1 MPGSGTTVILH
12 SSETTSLYHL
22 DHNITF
28 YYIFACLLLGTFC
41 FYLEVVKCGGSN
53 LRTIPPFI
61 IIWCMNIPLISK
73 VECPQRKGKVSYGAI
88 ILFKRE
94 PGLSNLIGSLFYLY
108 LLHTLWPRR
117 PLVIAEGGCLPLT
130 PPPLHSHSLF
140 PLFSILSHPAFLL
153 PPPYSSPPQSVTL
166 SCPVFFSHHP
176 TIILNH
182 LFSTFSWL
190 HLDTIHIQ
198 TGLHCI
204 YISWFCDGAAVMMIV
219 MQMCSWELK
228 WW

>member
-130 PPPLHSHSLF
+130 PPPLHSHSL
-140 PLFSILSHPAFLL
+140 
-153 PPPYSSPPQSVTL
+153 SSPFFLILPSFCPLLTPPLRSQSL
-166 SCPVFFSHHP
+166 FPVPYFSP
-176 TIILNH
+176 TIPRS
-182 LFSTFSWL
+182 F
-190 HLDTIHIQ
+190 
-198 TGLHCI
+198 
-204 YISWFCDGAAVMMIV
+204 
-219 MQMCSWELK
+219 
-228 WW
+228 

>member
-73 VECPQRKGKVSYGAI
+73 VECPQGKEKVSYGAI
-88 ILFKRE
+88 ILLKRE
-94 PGLSNLIGSLFYLY
+94 PGLSNLIGSLLYLY

-153 PPPYSSPPQSVTL
+153 PLLTPPLRSRSL
-166 SCPVFFSHHP
+166 FPVPYFSP
-176 TIILNH
+176 TIPRS
-182 LFSTFSWL
+182 F
-190 HLDTIHIQ
+190 
-198 TGLHCI
+198 
-204 YISWFCDGAAVMMIV
+204 YISFSSFLLFPGFTLILYIYKLGYIAFIFIDFVMAPR
-219 MQMCSWELK
+219 WGWL
-228 WW
+228 